1 MGTVRIGYVRGK
13 ALFRSTERLS
23 VEIDG
28 ESAGEIPGGKEI
40 SLDLPDGPHEAV
52 VRAGHCRK
60 TIVLRRQGDDSF
72 VVTWDR
78 VTGGLTVCE
87 EAGSY
92 FAAEKRR
99 HFRIY
104 VVLAILIASYL
115 AVTWLYYGGLLGS
128 GLFIS
133 AEIVLIA
140 ALLGLLVSVIAVRR
154 RKIFR

>member
-1 MGTVRIGYVRGK
+1 MGTVRIGYIRGK
-13 ALFRSTERLS
+13 ALFRSTESLS

-28 ESAGEIPGGKEI
+28 ESAGEISDGKEI

-78 VTGGLTVCE
+78 ATGGLAVCE
-87 EAGSY
+87 EAGSNS
-92 FAAEKRR
+92 AAEKRR

-104 VVLAILIASYL
+104 ALLAILIAAHL
-115 AVTWLYYGGLLGS
+115 AVTWLYYGGLLRN

-140 ALLGLLVSVIAVRR
+140 ALLCLLVSVIAVRR
-154 RKIFR
+154 RKVFR